1 MSHVDEGALHAYL
14 DGALDELPSGGGR
27 AIREHVSMCPECA
40 ARLEKEQRI
49 REQAI
54 TILSGPLPQ
63 VELPPLEE
71 LRLRAEATSPPKASR
86 GGRIHRMGWAASV
99 ILAIGAGWALHGGQ
113 SGPLRTM
120 DPIDSPSAPSAL
132 VLPTVA
138 RDVNASAS
146 KVLVQALD
154 QDERGAD
161 VVTDT
166 GRPVLFQEVAA
177 VDLVALQ
184 DRLESVPAR
193 PSLEASELVDLRS
206 STAIVTPL
214 SGTLSAPRVVAVRA
228 ASTDTRDERAERS
241 GRAVVTSAI
250 RPAAGAL
257 FSTGDASMRPREER
271 HSGRRGGDE
280 GPLVVLGF
288 EVIVIEAIEEG
299 PAAGGTRA
307 LQWLTPVD
315 TLELLH
321 LPEGVE
327 PADLAPL
334 EEDGVAELVVPRD
347 GLWLVMRARRSV
359 KELEVL
365 LERLDANR

>member
-1 MSHVDEGALHAYL
+1 MSHVDQGALHAYL
-14 DGALDELPSGGGR
+14 DGALDELPLGGGR
-27 AIREHVSMCPECA
+27 AIREHVSTCPECA
-40 ARLEKEQRI
+40 ARLAKEQRI
-49 REQAI
+49 REKAI
-54 TILSGPLPQ
+54 VILSGPLPQ

-86 GGRIHRMGWAASV
+86 RRRIHRMGWAASV
-99 ILAIGAGWALHGGQ
+99 ILAIGVGWALRGDQ
-113 SGPLRTM
+113 SVPLSAM

-146 KVLVQALD
+146 DVLVQALD
-154 QDERGAD
+154 RDERGAD
-161 VVTDT
+161 LVTEPDP
-166 GRPVLFQEVAA
+166 PVLFREVVATD
-177 VDLVALQ
+177 VVALQ
-184 DRLESVPAR
+184 DRLGSAPAL
-193 PSLEASELVDLRS
+193 PPLEASGLVDLRS
-206 STAIVTPL
+206 SAATVSRL
-214 SGTLSAPRVVAVRA
+214 SGTLSAPRTVAVRA
-228 ASTDTRDERAERS
+228 ANTDAGEESVARR
-241 GRAVVTSAI
+241 GRAVVTSAS
-250 RPAAGAL
+250 RPAAGAP
-257 FSTGDASMRPREER
+257 FSTGDASVPPREER

-334 EEDGVAELVVPRD
+334 DEDGVAELVVPRE

-359 KELEVL
+359 TELEVL